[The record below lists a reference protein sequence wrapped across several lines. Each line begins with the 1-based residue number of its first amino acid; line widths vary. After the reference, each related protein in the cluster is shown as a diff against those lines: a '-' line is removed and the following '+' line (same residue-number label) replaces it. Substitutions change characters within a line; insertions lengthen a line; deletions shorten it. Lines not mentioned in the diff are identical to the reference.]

1 MRALDTEKMES
12 SFKINLRDVSWW
24 MSIKD
29 VYRPRVPVT
38 IRPLKEEC
46 ISLVVG
52 GRPSHMIKAGVGP
65 LNLKNIF
72 LQNGSIEKILLTK

>member
-1 MRALDTEKMES
+1 
-12 SFKINLRDVSWW
+12 
-24 MSIKD
+24 
-29 VYRPRVPVT
+29 VPVT